1 MDYKKRFYTL
11 VGAILLYC
19 FYSFVENQKKESIA
33 ISQSEESKET
43 KPAQLQ
49 PEQVKPNAEPIAD
62 SKKPEKAASVKSA
75 AKSKK
80 KSAADRRRE
89 NNEGLGKLAES
100 EYEPGKFHYS
110 DGKIVEYKKVI
121 QKVDKLEERNLE
133 SEFSKIFNEN

>member
-1 MDYKKRFYTL
+1 MNYKKRFYTL
-11 VGAILLYC
+11 IGAILLYC
-19 FYSFVENQKKESIA
+19 FYSFVESQKKESTA

-43 KPAQLQ
+43 TPAQLQ
-49 PEQVKPNAEPIAD
+49 PEQIKPNAEPIAD
-62 SKKPEKAASVKSA
+62 SKQPEKAASMKPSA
-75 AKSKK
+75 KGKK

-89 NNEGLGKLAES
+89 NDAGFGKLAES

-121 QKVDKLEERNLE
+121 QKIDKLEERNFE